1 MSMPMLVSML
11 YSTIIQPMRHGSNAV
26 TLSKEQTMTHT
37 NTHPPHT
44 EDYFK
49 GFEAMTAKRQGM
61 SFEACR
67 DEFNMAHPVGFK
79 PSSLGAY
86 YYAKGEME
94 ALHQTM

>member
-1 MSMPMLVSML
+1 
-11 YSTIIQPMRHGSNAV
+11 
-26 TLSKEQTMTHT
+26 MTV
-37 NTHPPHT
+37 
-44 EDYFK
+44 
-49 GFEAMTAKRQGM
+49 KRQGM

-79 PSSLGAY
+79 PSSLAAY

>member
-1 MSMPMLVSML
+1 
-11 YSTIIQPMRHGSNAV
+11 
-26 TLSKEQTMTHT
+26 MTHT
-37 NTHPPHT
+37 ITHPQHT

-67 DEFNMAHPVGFK
+67 DEFNMAHPIGFK
-79 PSSLGAY
+79 PSSLAAY
-86 YYAKGEME
+86 YYAKGEMV

>member
-1 MSMPMLVSML
+1 MP
-11 YSTIIQPMRHGSNAV
+11 YNQPINNQPRII
-26 TLSKEQTMTHT
+26 MTHT
-37 NTHPPHT
+37 ITHPQHT

-79 PSSLGAY
+79 PSSLAAY